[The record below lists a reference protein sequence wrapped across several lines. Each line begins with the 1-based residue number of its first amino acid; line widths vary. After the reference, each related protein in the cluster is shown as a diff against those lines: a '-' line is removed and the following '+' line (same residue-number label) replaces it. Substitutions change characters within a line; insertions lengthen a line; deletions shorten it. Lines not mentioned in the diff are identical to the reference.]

1 MPAHTRRTI
10 VDALLAV
17 AVAVAVWVSVMAW
30 TRPGPSRPVDVGA
43 FGLIVMASVA
53 VALRRRFPIPVLLAT
68 DAATLGWLLAGYPG
82 RAMIAAPLIACYT
95 VAALR
100 GWRLGLAAMVLNSAT
115 AVVALC
121 LPVRTG
127 SLEEPMI
134 NAAAVTVAAFALGT
148 AVYWYG
154 EQQAAT
160 REKLARELRAREEEA
175 LRIAA
180 EERVRIAREVHD
192 VCAHAMA
199 AISVQ
204 AGAALHVIEQRP
216 GQAVEALT
224 AIKKLS
230 DEGLTEVRAILGTL
244 RGGQEPATIRS
255 GLHRLDSLLETAH
268 AAGLRT
274 ELTISG
280 DALPL
285 PRSVDMTA
293 YRIIQE
299 SLTNVRRHARARSV
313 AVSIT
318 YEPRRLT
325 LVIHDDGRSKAIH
338 VNGSGHGI
346 RGMRERVAALGG
358 DFSAAPSPGG
368 GFEVRCVLPLP
379 ERT

>member
-1 MPAHTRRTI
+1 M
-10 VDALLAV
+10 
-17 AVAVAVWVSVMAW
+17 
-30 TRPGPSRPVDVGA
+30 DVGA
-43 FGLIVMASVA
+43 FGLIVIASVA
-53 VALRRRFPIPVLLAT
+53 VALRRHFPIPALLAT

-82 RAMIAAPLIACYT
+82 RAMTAAPLIACYT
-95 VAALR
+95 VTALR
-100 GWRLGLAAMVLNSAT
+100 GWRWGLVAVVLNSITAT
-115 AVVALC
+115 VAVG
-121 LPVRTG
+121 LPLRTRL
-127 SLEEPMI
+127 LEEPVI
-134 NAAAVTVAAFALGT
+134 NAVAVTVAAFALGT

-160 REKLARELRAREEEA
+160 REKLAREARAREQET

-180 EERVRIAREVHD
+180 DERVRIAREVHD
-192 VCAHAMA
+192 VCAHSMA

-204 AGAALHVIEQRP
+204 AGAALHVIEQQP
-216 GQAVEALT
+216 GQAIEALT

-244 RGGQEPATIRS
+244 RGGDEPTPTRS
-255 GLHRLDSLLETAH
+255 GLHRLDALLETAH

-285 PRSVDMTA
+285 PRAVDVTA

-313 AVSIT
+313 VISIS
-318 YEPRRLT
+318 YELRQLT
-325 LVIHDDGRSKAIH
+325 LVVRDDGQAKAPH
-338 VNGSGHGI
+338 VNGSGHGL
-346 RGMRERVAALGG
+346 RGMRERVAALDG
-358 DFSAAPSPGG
+358 DFSAAPHRAG

-379 ERT
+379 EQA